1 VPFIVAGV
9 LLTVLKPVTAP
20 VALILLAHAWLIPE
34 LYASRGAN
42 VMRQKTA
49 ADATAEQVSSILL
62 SSLLAADPT
71 ALYERTGVVI
81 ERGELGVWLLSEAG
95 AVLVRP
101 GGRRVICFCV
111 KASGTD
117 LPRADRITH
126 LLLALRSDEVGF
138 ATLANLSFSGATWR
152 LRRRLEARMRPALSS
167 AVAAARQ

>member
-1 VPFIVAGV
+1 MPFIVAGV

-20 VALILLAHAWLIPE
+20 VAVILLAHAWLIPE

-42 VMRQKTA
+42 VMRQKQAT
-49 ADATAEQVSSILL
+49 DATAEQVSAILL
-62 SSLLAADPT
+62 SSLLAADAT
-71 ALYERTGVVI
+71 ALYEQTGVVI
-81 ERGELGVWLLSEAG
+81 QRGELGVWLLSEAG

-101 GGRRVICFCV
+101 GGRRVICYCV

-152 LRRRLEARMRPALSS
+152 LRRRLEARIRPALSE
-167 AVAAARQ
+167 AVAAARE